1 MGGPVGPP
9 IAESDQARLSCPQH
23 VRSDKNGERLA
34 TGRRRT
40 HASREDAPPPEG
52 AGGSSNA
59 SRSQRSRRRS
69 CTAARPAAGG
79 RAGAAHQG
87 KMAAD
92 AGRRRKTFSQFSRHF
107 RRLLA
112 GHEDPRIR
120 CRRTPRTRAVCY
132 VRSMMRACVPCGQ
145 VPIRSCH
152 RTRGLAGLRRRLRGM
167 RSRRPECASER
178 SMQGASSGAPSHPQ
192 LRVGRARS
200 RSRRPGLA
208 RRAGSA
214 RQPGVWSA
222 RDAP

>member
-40 HASREDAPPPEG
+40 HASREDAPPPRGRAG
-52 AGGSSNA
+52 ASNA

-69 CTAARPAAGG
+69 CTAAPPGRWG

-152 RTRGLAGLRRRLRGM
+152 PDTRARGRRRLRGM
-167 RSRRPECASER
+167 RSRRPECAGER

>member
-1 MGGPVGPP
+1 VLLGPGRRWDTRCGGGRNAPLSLLILVLVSRTDPSRVSMGGPVGPP

-40 HASREDAPPPEG
+40 HASREDAPPRGRAG
-52 AGGSSNA
+52 ASNA

-69 CTAARPAAGG
+69 CTAAPPGRWG

-145 VPIRSCH
+145 VRLRSCH
-152 RTRGLAGLRRRLRGM
+152 PDTRARGV
-167 RSRRPECASER
+167 A
-178 SMQGASSGAPSHPQ
+178 ASSQRHA
-192 LRVGRARS
+192 
-200 RSRRPGLA
+200 
-208 RRAGSA
+208 
-214 RQPGVWSA
+214 
-222 RDAP
+222 